1 MAVLKYEQI
10 ADWIRARITEGE
22 LAPGALVPSQREL
35 CERWGVSRATA
46 IKAMDVLRLD
56 GVIDRERQG
65 QGFRV
70 VDTPLARPAG
80 HRAAGN
86 SRMAGGHPFRRVGR
100 PGHEEPPAHVAQA
113 LGLEP
118 GQRAL
123 RRDRLVVLED
133 DTPLTYVSAWFPPD
147 VAEACPRLAQSGPLA
162 EGTTHYVARQ
172 TGRTPTRGVD
182 LVGVRLATEAEAERL
197 ERSLPLAVAVDLH
210 TAYDGEGRPLVCEE
224 GVTPGELWERSEE
237 YPMGGNR

>member
-1 MAVLKYEQI
+1 MAMLKYEQI
-10 ADWIRARITEGE
+10 ADWIRAQITEGE

-80 HRAAGN
+80 DRATGN
-86 SRMAGGHPFRRVGR
+86 SRLAGGHPFRRVGR
-100 PGHEEPPAHVAQA
+100 PGHEEPPPHVGQA

-133 DTPLTYVSAWFPPD
+133 NTPLTYVSAWFPPD
-147 VAEACPRLAQSGPLA
+147 VAEACPRLTQTGPLA
-162 EGTTHYVARQ
+162 EGTTHYITRQ
-172 TGRTPTRGVD
+172 TGRAPARGVD
-182 LVGVRLATEAEAERL
+182 LVGVRLATAAEAERL
-197 ERSLPLAVAVDLH
+197 ERPLPLAVAVDLH
-210 TAYDGEGRPLVCEE
+210 TAYDGDGRPLVCEE
-224 GVTPGELWERSEE
+224 GVTPGELWERSDE
-237 YPMGGNR
+237 YPMGGDR

>member
-22 LAPGALVPSQREL
+22 LTPGALVPSQREL

-70 VDTPLARPAG
+70 VETPLARPAG
-80 HRAAGN
+80 HRASGS
-86 SRMAGGHPFRRVGR
+86 SRLAGGHPFRRVGR
-100 PGHEEPPAHVAQA
+100 PGDEEPPPHIAQA
-113 LGLEP
+113 LELGP
-118 GQRAL
+118 GGRAL

-147 VAEACPRLAQSGPLA
+147 VAEACPRLAQAGPLA
-162 EGTTHYVARQ
+162 EGTTHYVTRR
-172 TGRTPTRGVD
+172 TGRPPARGVD
-182 LVGVRLATEAEAERL
+182 TAGVRLATAAEAERL
-197 ERSLPLAVAVDLH
+197 ERALPLAVAVELH
-210 TAYDGEGRPLVCEE
+210 TAYDGDGRPLVCEE
-224 GVTPGELWERSEE
+224 GVTPGELWERSDQ
-237 YPMGGNR
+237 YPMGGDH